1 MKFRTPVLLAL
12 SALLALAGCSTPTAT
27 PESSPSASG
36 SASAESTTGA
46 PGTPPTVD
54 RDPQGDLPTITFDGA
69 GIPTMETTPTD
80 PPADISVK
88 TLKAGDGDEV
98 AEGAY
103 VKVNYAGFL
112 WSDGSQ
118 FDSSYDRGESTSF
131 SLNQVVDGWKY
142 GLVDTKVGDR
152 VQIVIPPEFGYGDQ
166 ESGTIPANS
175 TLVFVIDII
184 STVDVST
191 DALADAT
198 STDATLPEG
207 LSIEGE
213 LGAEPTVT
221 FAEGAAEPTEAS
233 VVVLAEGTG
242 PVITATDTVFYH
254 AVGGYWGEQPTS
266 SWEYSYQAVAAGGGE
281 ETTGVPVGSRLLLLY
296 PADETSGTPAQ
307 ALVID
312 ILGATPSE

>member
-36 SASAESTTGA
+36 SASAESTTGTT
-46 PGTPPTVD
+46 GTPPTVD

-142 GLVDTKVGDR
+142 GLAGTRVGDQ
-152 VQIVIPPEFGYGDQ
+152 VQIVVPPVYGYGDQ
-166 ESGTIPANS
+166 DSGTIPAGS
-175 TLVFVIDII
+175 TLVFV
-184 STVDVST
+184 VDVLGSTAITT
-191 DALADAT
+191 DALAAAT
-198 STDATLPEG
+198 ATEAELPAGLTVEGDLGSQPSLVYADGSTAPAESQIIVLSEG
-207 LSIEGE
+207 A
-213 LGAEPTVT
+213 GAEI
-221 FAEGAAEPTEAS
+221 TEA
-233 VVVLAEGTG
+233 
-242 PVITATDTVFYH
+242 DTVFYH
-254 AVGGYWGEQPTS
+254 MVGGYWGGETEVD
-266 SWEYSYQAVAAGGGE
+266 WEVGYQQ
-281 ETTGVPVGSRLLLLY
+281 VPSANAIELLGKKVGSRVLLIY
-296 PADETSGTPAQ
+296 PADESNTEAQVLVLDLLASVPA
-307 ALVID
+307 
-312 ILGATPSE
+312 